1 MSIEVITSKN
11 FNNFDLDEIKQLFN
25 ELNLEINT
33 DNQRMVRRSIERLP
47 SFGLLFPLL
56 LF

>member
-33 DNQRMVRRSIERLP
+33 DNQRMVRRSIELLP
-47 SFGLLFPLL
+47 PFGLLFPLL